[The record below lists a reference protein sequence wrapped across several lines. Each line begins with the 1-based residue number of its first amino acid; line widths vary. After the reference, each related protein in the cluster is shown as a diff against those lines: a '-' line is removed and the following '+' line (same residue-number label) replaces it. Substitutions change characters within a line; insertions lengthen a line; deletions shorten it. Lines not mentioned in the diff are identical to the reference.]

1 MKKRNPPA
9 TYRLATVTATLQQL
23 KEIGIDED
31 IVGMEVKVYEM
42 NKHGGMYP
50 PCSKIIVDN
59 KLEWL
64 AKRGIN
70 ADYIL
75 PTSWLSFK
83 ENI

>member
-1 MKKRNPPA
+1 MKKNN
-9 TYRLATVTATLQQL
+9 THTSYRLATITATLQQL

-31 IVGMEVKVYEM
+31 IVGREVKVYEM

-70 ADYIL
+70 ADYIF

-83 ENI
+83 ETI